1 MVSATPVP
9 VMMDLVDNDAW
20 SIEGDRVNFF
30 KLDARDDYIGIG
42 DMVPLEVDGEP
53 VYLALNELNYRSKI
67 PFSNDKVI
75 ALYDGALLNSDNRQG
90 VLILDCT
97 CPRVY
102 AAGNVIVKASKVQ
115 GLYQSKGI
123 EVTVV
128 TITGRGISVKYP
140 NKKWDHKFKNKFLLQ
155 NVLESIDQKCGLE
168 MPVIVFGFSK
178 MRRGVSFRNSN
189 RVPT

>member
-20 SIEGDRVNFF
+20 SIDGDRVNFF

-42 DMVPLEVDGEP
+42 DMVPLEIDGMP
-53 VYLALNELNYRSKI
+53 VYLELNELNYRSKI
-67 PFSNDKVI
+67 PYSNDKVI
-75 ALYDGALLNSDNRQG
+75 AFYDDALLNSENRQG

-97 CPRVY
+97 SPFVS
-102 AAGNVIVKASKVQ
+102 AAGNVKDKASKVQ
-115 GLYQSKGI
+115 KLYQSKGI
-123 EVTVV
+123 DVTVV
-128 TITGRGISVKYP
+128 TITGAGISVRYP
-140 NKKWDHKFKNKFLLQ
+140 NKKWDHESKKKSLLV
-155 NVLESIDQKCGLE
+155 NVLESIDQKYGLE

-178 MRRGVSFRNSN
+178 MRRGVSFRNSK